1 MNDSMSLLLATT
13 ILALGGLG
21 LYMYKS
27 SDDNKDNIDKEE
39 NYDEENIYGNSNFF
53 NWIGSNEKEEDERGD
68 EDYNEEEY
76 KPRKRNTKT
85 QRNRKSAISS
95 RRRY

>member
-1 MNDSMSLLLATT
+1 MNDTMSVLLATT

-27 SDDNKDNIDKEE
+27 SDDNKDDNKEE
-39 NYDEENIYGNSNFF
+39 NYDEESIFGTSNLF
-53 NWIGSNEKEEDERGD
+53 NWGGSSDDKIDDDLQDLDEDED
-68 EDYNEEEY
+68 I
-76 KPRKRNTKT
+76 KPRRRNTKT
-85 QRNRKSAISS
+85 IKNRKSVSSS